1 MFGNVLGR
9 LKEGLNKTKMGL
21 VRRVESLLSASPA
34 LDEDFFTELEEV
46 LIGADV
52 GAETSIK
59 IVDEMREAVKR
70 GEVRSSEDIMKK
82 LREQIEEAL
91 TAEGI
96 ALRQKEGL
104 PTIILVVGVNGV
116 GKTTTIAK
124 LAHIIQGEG
133 KRVLLAAA
141 DTFRAAAI
149 DQLRIWSQRLNVD
162 VVSHQPGS
170 DPAAVVFDALQALRA
185 RSLDVLIVDTAGRLH
200 TKANLMAELQKIQ
213 RIIKREYP
221 EAPLEVLLVLD
232 ATTGQNALAQARVF
246 QEAVDLTGIVLTKL
260 DGTAKGGI
268 IIPISREL
276 KVPVKYIGLGEGLT
290 DLQKFSAPAF
300 VAALFEQK
308 DA

>member
-1 MFGNVLGR
+1 MGR

>member
-1 MFGNVLGR
+1 
-9 LKEGLNKTKMGL
+9 
-21 VRRVESLLSASPA
+21 
-34 LDEDFFTELEEV
+34 
-46 LIGADV
+46 
-52 GAETSIK
+52 
-59 IVDEMREAVKR
+59 
-70 GEVRSSEDIMKK
+70 MKK